1 MKVSVVEL
9 AKNTWSEFGKD
20 NVGRLGAALAYYTF
34 TSFFPL
40 LLVLISLV
48 GIALSLGFESAED
61 ARTTVL
67 NRVTSS
73 LPAAR
78 DLVAESFQDTEQN
91 SGTLGLAALL
101 TGLWA

>member
-78 DLVAESFQDTEQN
+78 
-91 SGTLGLAALL
+91 
-101 TGLWA
+101 